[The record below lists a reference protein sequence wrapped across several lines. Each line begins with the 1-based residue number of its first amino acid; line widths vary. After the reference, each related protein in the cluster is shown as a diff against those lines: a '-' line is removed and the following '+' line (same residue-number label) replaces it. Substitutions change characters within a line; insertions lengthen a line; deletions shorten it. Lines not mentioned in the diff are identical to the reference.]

1 MFKKYF
7 GDMGFWRIALKLAF
21 PVAMQNLLTSSFILI
36 DTIMVG
42 QLGDLSLSAV
52 GMAGQFGW
60 FLNMVIF
67 GICSGAAVFISQYWG
82 AKNTAG
88 IRRTYGIAVV
98 SVCLISA
105 LFFIIGLLFPE
116 SVIKI
121 FNREPDVVEAGA
133 AYLRIACWSYIA
145 TGINMVFCIVLRST
159 ENVKLPMY
167 VSLVTTVLNAFMDYG
182 LIFGAFGMPE
192 MGIRGAALATVIS
205 AWAGPALILAVSA
218 VQRNMLIAPLR
229 ELLGFN
235 RESITQY
242 YLKATPVI
250 INETLWGLG
259 TLLFSVIFANLGY
272 QYYAAVTIFRTFDN
286 IAFVFFIGLCNASSI
301 MVGKNVGAG
310 HIRRAVEDSRRF
322 ALFVSLC
329 SVLTGVLIIIF
340 RFQLAS
346 VFNLSGSITPE
357 TLKLTASLLLI
368 YGIEL
373 PMRNLPYILIVGT
386 FRPGGDTKIGMKLDL
401 LSLWLCSVPLTTLAA
416 FVLKLPFI
424 AVFAIM
430 YIAEDYLKVFLC
442 VKYYFTY
449 NWLRTVTEK
458 GMNGLEE
465 FYRDRRG
472 SSAKLVKSTDA

>member
-1 MFKKYF
+1 MLKKYF
-7 GDMGFWRIALKLAF
+7 GDMGFWRVALKLAF
-21 PVAMQNLLTSSFILI
+21 PVAMQNLLTSSFILV

-60 FLNMVIF
+60 FLNMITF
-67 GICSGAAVFISQYWG
+67 GMCSGAAVFISQYWG
-82 AKNTAG
+82 AKDTAG

-105 LFFIIGLLFPE
+105 LFFVIGLLFPE
-116 SVIKI
+116 GVVRI

-133 AYLRIACWSYIA
+133 AYLRIACWSYLA
-145 TGINMVFCIVLRST
+145 TGVNMVFCIVLRST

-205 AWAGPALILAVSA
+205 AWAGPVLILAVSA
-218 VQRNMLIAPLR
+218 IQRNMLITPLK
-229 ELLGFN
+229 ELFGFN
-235 RESITQY
+235 RRSIAQY
-242 YLKATPVI
+242 YEKATPVI

-310 HIRRAVEDSRRF
+310 HIKRAVEDSRRF
-322 ALFVSLC
+322 VLFVSLC
-329 SVLTGVLIIIF
+329 SVLTGVMIIIF

-346 VFNLSGSITPE
+346 VFNLSGSITQE
-357 TLKLTASLLLI
+357 TLKLTASLLLV

-373 PMRNLPYILIVGT
+373 PVRNLPYILIVGT

-416 FVLKLPFI
+416 FVFKLPFI

-430 YIAEDYLKVFLC
+430 YAAEDYLKAILC

-449 NWLRTVTEK
+449 NWLRPVTDQGIK
-458 GMNGLEE
+458 GLEE
-465 FYRDRRG
+465 FYESRRKKP
-472 SSAKLVKSTDA
+472 ADQ

>member
-1 MFKKYF
+1 MLKKYF
-7 GDMGFWRIALKLAF
+7 GDMGFWRVALKLAF
-21 PVAMQNLLTSSFILI
+21 PVAMQNLLTSSFILV

-60 FLNMVIF
+60 FLNMITF
-67 GICSGAAVFISQYWG
+67 GMCSGAAVFISQYWG
-82 AKNTAG
+82 AKDTAG

-105 LFFIIGLLFPE
+105 LFFVIGLLFPE
-116 SVIKI
+116 GVVRI

-133 AYLRIACWSYIA
+133 AYLRIACWSYLA
-145 TGINMVFCIVLRST
+145 TGVNMVFCIVLRST

-205 AWAGPALILAVSA
+205 AWAGPVLILAVSA
-218 VQRNMLIAPLR
+218 IQRNMLITPLK
-229 ELLGFN
+229 ELFGFN
-235 RESITQY
+235 RRSIAQY
-242 YLKATPVI
+242 YEKATPVI

-272 QYYAAVTIFRTFDN
+272 QYYAAVTIFRTFEN

-310 HIRRAVEDSRRF
+310 HIKRAVEDSRRF
-322 ALFVSLC
+322 VLFVSLC
-329 SVLTGVLIIIF
+329 SVLTGVMIIIF

-346 VFNLSGSITPE
+346 VFNLSGSITQE
-357 TLKLTASLLLI
+357 TLKLTASLLLV

-373 PMRNLPYILIVGT
+373 PVRNLPYILIVGT

-416 FVLKLPFI
+416 FVFKLPFI

-430 YIAEDYLKVFLC
+430 YIAEDYLKVILC
-442 VKYYFTY
+442 IKHYFTY
-449 NWLRTVTEK
+449 SWLRPVTEQGIK
-458 GMNGLEE
+458 GLEE
-465 FYRDRRG
+465 FYESRRQRQ
-472 SSAKLVKSTDA
+472 AAQ

>member
-21 PVAMQNLLTSSFILI
+21 PVAMQNLLTSSFILV

-60 FLNMVIF
+60 FLNMITF
-67 GICSGAAVFISQYWG
+67 GMCSGAAVFISQYWG
-82 AKNTAG
+82 AKDTAG

-105 LFFIIGLLFPE
+105 LFFVIGLLFPE
-116 SVIKI
+116 GVVRI

-133 AYLRIACWSYIA
+133 AYLRIACWSYLA
-145 TGINMVFCIVLRST
+145 TGVNMVFCIVLRST

-205 AWAGPALILAVSA
+205 AWAGPVLILAVSGI
-218 VQRNMLIAPLR
+218 QRNMLISPIK
-229 ELLGFN
+229 ELFGFN
-235 RESITQY
+235 KRSIAEY
-242 YLKATPVI
+242 YEKATPVI

-272 QYYAAVTIFRTFDN
+272 QYYAAVTIFRTFEN

-310 HIRRAVEDSRRF
+310 HIKRAVEDSRRF
-322 ALFVSLC
+322 VLFVSLC

-357 TLKLTASLLLI
+357 TLKLTASLLLV

-416 FVLKLPFI
+416 FVFKLPFI

-430 YIAEDYLKVFLC
+430 YAAEDYLKAILC

-449 NWLRTVTEK
+449 NWLRPVTDQGIK
-458 GMNGLEE
+458 GLEE
-465 FYRDRRG
+465 FYESRRKKP
-472 SSAKLVKSTDA
+472 ADQ

>member
-21 PVAMQNLLTSSFILI
+21 PVAMQNLLTSSFILV

-60 FLNMVIF
+60 FLNMITF
-67 GICSGAAVFISQYWG
+67 GMCSGAAVFISQYWG
-82 AKNTAG
+82 AKDTAG

-105 LFFIIGLLFPE
+105 LFFVIGLLFPE
-116 SVIKI
+116 GVVRI

-133 AYLRIACWSYIA
+133 AYLRIACWSYLA
-145 TGINMVFCIVLRST
+145 TGVNMVFCIVLRST

-205 AWAGPALILAVSA
+205 AWAGPVLILAVSA
-218 VQRNMLIAPLR
+218 IQRNMLISPIK
-229 ELLGFN
+229 ELFGFN
-235 RESITQY
+235 KRSIAEY
-242 YLKATPVI
+242 YEKATPVI

-272 QYYAAVTIFRTFDN
+272 QYYAAVTIFRTFEN
-286 IAFVFFIGLCNASSI
+286 ISFVFFIGLCSASSI

-310 HIRRAVEDSRRF
+310 HIKRAVEDSRRF
-322 ALFVSLC
+322 VLFVSLC

-357 TLKLTASLLLI
+357 TLKLTASLLLV

-386 FRPGGDTKIGMKLDL
+386 FRPGGDTRIGMKLDL

-416 FVLKLPFI
+416 FVFKLPFI

-430 YIAEDYLKVFLC
+430 YAAEDYLKAILC

-449 NWLRTVTEK
+449 NWLRPVTDQGIK
-458 GMNGLEE
+458 GLEE
-465 FYRDRRG
+465 FYESRRKKP
-472 SSAKLVKSTDA
+472 ADQ

>member
-21 PVAMQNLLTSSFILI
+21 PVAMQNLLTSSFILV

-60 FLNMVIF
+60 FLNMITF
-67 GICSGAAVFISQYWG
+67 GMCSGAAVFISQYWG
-82 AKNTAG
+82 AKDTAG

-105 LFFIIGLLFPE
+105 LFFVIGLLCPE
-116 SVIKI
+116 GVVRI

-133 AYLRIACWSYIA
+133 AYLRIACWSYLA
-145 TGINMVFCIVLRST
+145 TGVNMVFCIVLRST

-205 AWAGPALILAVSA
+205 AWAGPVLILSVSA
-218 VQRNMLIAPLR
+218 IQRNMLISPIK
-229 ELLGFN
+229 ELFGFN
-235 RESITQY
+235 KRSIAEY
-242 YLKATPVI
+242 YEKATPVI

-310 HIRRAVEDSRRF
+310 HIKRAVEDSRRF
-322 ALFVSLC
+322 VLFVSLC

-346 VFNLSGSITPE
+346 VFNLSGSITQE
-357 TLKLTASLLLI
+357 TLKLTASLLLV

-416 FVLKLPFI
+416 FVFKLPFI

-430 YIAEDYLKVFLC
+430 YAAEDYLKAILC

-449 NWLRTVTEK
+449 NWLRPVTDQGIK
-458 GMNGLEE
+458 GLEE
-465 FYRDRRG
+465 FYESRRKKP
-472 SSAKLVKSTDA
+472 ADQ

>member
-7 GDMGFWRIALKLAF
+7 GDMGFWRVALKLAF
-21 PVAMQNLLTSSFILI
+21 PVAMQNLLTSSFILV

-60 FLNMVIF
+60 FLNMITF
-67 GICSGAAVFISQYWG
+67 GMCSGAAVFISQYWG
-82 AKNTAG
+82 AKDTAG

-105 LFFIIGLLFPE
+105 LFFVIGLLFPE
-116 SVIKI
+116 GVVRI

-133 AYLRIACWSYIA
+133 AYLRIACWSYLA
-145 TGINMVFCIVLRST
+145 TGVNMVFCIVLRST

-205 AWAGPALILAVSA
+205 AWAGPVLILAVSA
-218 VQRNMLIAPLR
+218 IQRNMLISPIK
-229 ELLGFN
+229 ELFGFN
-235 RESITQY
+235 KRSIAEY
-242 YLKATPVI
+242 YEKATPVI

-310 HIRRAVEDSRRF
+310 HIKRAVEDSRRF
-322 ALFVSLC
+322 VLFVSLC

-346 VFNLSGSITPE
+346 VFNLSGSITQE
-357 TLKLTASLLLI
+357 TLKLTASLLLV

-416 FVLKLPFI
+416 FVFKLPFI
-424 AVFAIM
+424 AVFVIM

-449 NWLRTVTEK
+449 NWLRPVTDQGIK
-458 GMNGLEE
+458 GLEE
-465 FYRDRRG
+465 FYESRRKKP
-472 SSAKLVKSTDA
+472 ADH

>member
-21 PVAMQNLLTSSFILI
+21 PVAMQNLLTSSFILV

-60 FLNMVIF
+60 FLKMINF
-67 GICSGAAVFISQYWG
+67 GMCSGAAVFISQYWG
-82 AKNTAG
+82 AKDTAG

-105 LFFIIGLLFPE
+105 LFFVIGLLFPE
-116 SVIKI
+116 GVVRI

-133 AYLRIACWSYIA
+133 AYLRIACWSYLA
-145 TGINMVFCIVLRST
+145 TGVNMVFCIVLRST

-205 AWAGPALILAVSA
+205 AWAGPVLILAISA
-218 VQRNMLIAPLR
+218 IQRNMLITPLK
-229 ELLGFN
+229 ELFGFN
-235 RESITQY
+235 KRSIAEY
-242 YLKATPVI
+242 YEKATPVI

-272 QYYAAVTIFRTFDN
+272 QYYAAVTIFRTFEN

-310 HIRRAVEDSRRF
+310 HIKRAVEDSRRF
-322 ALFVSLC
+322 VLFVSLC

-357 TLKLTASLLLI
+357 TLKLTASLLLV

-373 PMRNLPYILIVGT
+373 PVRNLPYILIVGT

-416 FVLKLPFI
+416 FVFKLPFI

-430 YIAEDYLKVFLC
+430 YAAEDYLKAILC

-449 NWLRTVTEK
+449 NWLRPVTDQGIK
-458 GMNGLEE
+458 GLEE
-465 FYRDRRG
+465 FYESRRKKP
-472 SSAKLVKSTDA
+472 ADQ

>member
-21 PVAMQNLLTSSFILI
+21 PVAMQNLLTSSFILV

-60 FLNMVIF
+60 FLNMITF
-67 GICSGAAVFISQYWG
+67 GMCSGAAVFISQYWG
-82 AKNTAG
+82 AKDTAG

-98 SVCLISA
+98 SVCLIST
-105 LFFIIGLLFPE
+105 LFFVIGLLFPE
-116 SVIKI
+116 GVVRI

-133 AYLRIACWSYIA
+133 AYLRIACWSYLA
-145 TGINMVFCIVLRST
+145 TGVNMVFCIVLRST

-205 AWAGPALILAVSA
+205 AWAGPVLILAVSA
-218 VQRNMLIAPLR
+218 IQRNMLISPIK
-229 ELLGFN
+229 ELFGFN
-235 RESITQY
+235 KRSIAEY
-242 YLKATPVI
+242 YEKATPVI

-272 QYYAAVTIFRTFDN
+272 QYYAAVTIFRTFEN
-286 IAFVFFIGLCNASSI
+286 ISFVFFIGLCSASSI

-310 HIRRAVEDSRRF
+310 HIKRAVEDSRRF
-322 ALFVSLC
+322 VLFVSLC
-329 SVLTGVLIIIF
+329 SILTGVLIIIF

-357 TLKLTASLLLI
+357 TLKLTASLLLV

-373 PMRNLPYILIVGT
+373 PVRNLPYILIVGT

-416 FVLKLPFI
+416 FVFKLPFI

-430 YIAEDYLKVFLC
+430 YAAEDYLKAILC

-449 NWLRTVTEK
+449 NWLRPVTDQGIK
-458 GMNGLEE
+458 GLEE
-465 FYRDRRG
+465 FYESRRKKP
-472 SSAKLVKSTDA
+472 ADQ